1 MSRISFVRL
10 TLLLKV
16 FSALAIAQTDVQT
29 TPTIESTARLR
40 GQGDGYV
47 RLIVRALIWKAP
59 ATKVCTEM
67 RAIVESM
74 AEPPP
79 GGDQLIKPSDPK
91 LLLKFSQQS
100 EEDELRRL
108 ALFSNRIYDLIG
120 QGCLAVPPPIVRKK
134 Q

>member
-1 MSRISFVRL
+1 L

-16 FSALAIAQTDVQT
+16 FSALAIAQTDAQT

-59 ATKVCTEM
+59 ATKVCSEM
-67 RAIVESM
+67 RAVIESM
-74 AEPPP
+74 AEPTPIQE
-79 GGDQLIKPSDPK
+79 QLIKAMDPK
-91 LLLKFSQQS
+91 LLLKYAQQS
-100 EEDELRRL
+100 EEDEMRRL

-120 QGCLAVPPPIVRKK
+120 QGCLAVPPPTVRKK